1 LVAGEAKSRS
11 KRELIE
17 QFISEN
23 LPLLEDSEIEEG
35 YNSFMAVQK
44 EKAFTNFAKEENFN
58 ATLLKDLVE
67 DYLFTQRK
75 PKKEEVITVMEQQH
89 SILQRATIGETVLGK
104 FMDFIN
110 TFFND

>member
-1 LVAGEAKSRS
+1 MRS

-23 LPLLEDSEIEEG
+23 LPLLDDDNIEEG
-35 YNSFMAVQK
+35 YNEFMA
-44 EKAFTNFAKEENFN
+44 EKKSQAFSNFASEEKLNSDR
-58 ATLLKDLVE
+58 LKYLVE
-67 DYLFTQRK
+67 DYLFTQK
-75 PKKEEVITVMEQQH
+75 VPKKEEVIAIMEHQP
-89 SILQRATIGETVLGK
+89 SILQRAKVGDTILGK